1 MNATGW
7 SHVIASG
14 DGDVASTGHCFS
26 CHDDITISC
35 DLQRTGIAV
44 DVALN
49 DNVGID
55 IGCRPRLNR
64 QRSFSVDLVVASISL
79 NEDGIEYARH
89 IGNGEIRTF
98 DHNIARRDDCTSS
111 QNLNS
116 TSIVAVSVGSEGQ
129 IRIHSSC

>member
-7 SHVIASG
+7 PHIIPSG
-14 DGDVASTGHCFS
+14 DGDIASTSHCFS
-26 CHDDITISC
+26 CDDDITIGSNRE
-35 DLQRTGIAV
+35 RTGIAV

-64 QRSFSVDLVVASISL
+64 QRAFGVDLVVASISL

-89 IGNGEIRTF
+89 IGKGEIRTF
-98 DHNIARRDDCTSS
+98 DHNIARRDDCTRC

-116 TSIVAVSVGSEGQ
+116 TGIVAVCVGGEG
-129 IRIHSSC
+129 